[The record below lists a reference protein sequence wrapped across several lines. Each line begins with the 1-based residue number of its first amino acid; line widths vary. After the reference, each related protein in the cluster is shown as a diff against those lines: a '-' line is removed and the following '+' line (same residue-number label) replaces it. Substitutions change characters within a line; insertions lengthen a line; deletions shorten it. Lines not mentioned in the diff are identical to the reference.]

1 MEDLYDE
8 FGNFIG
14 DAEESEEEEVLDTT
28 ADAYLQDDEDEP
40 EAEVNNQ
47 QLMQIDGGWNRPNL
61 MGLTLTPL
69 RRWTFKCSHI
79 TRGQAVLS
87 FGAAGVW

>member
-14 DAEESEEEEVLDTT
+14 EVDESEEEEQVDTT
-28 ADAYLQDDEDEP
+28 ADAYLQDEEEEN

-47 QLMQIDGGWNRPNL
+47 QLMQIDGRRRP
-61 MGLTLTPL
+61 
-69 RRWTFKCSHI
+69 RS
-79 TRGQAVLS
+79 V
-87 FGAAGVW
+87 

>member
-14 DAEESEEEEVLDTT
+14 EVDESEEEEQVDTT
-28 ADAYLQDDEDEP
+28 ADAYLQDEEEEN

-47 QLMQIDGGWNRPNL
+47 QLMQIDGMCSFDVGQHCAD
-61 MGLTLTPL
+61 TLI
-69 RRWTFKCSHI
+69 RRWAIKCSHPA
-79 TRGQAVLS
+79 RR
-87 FGAAGVW
+87 

>member
-14 DAEESEEEEVLDTT
+14 EVDESEEEEQVDTT
-28 ADAYLQDDEDEP
+28 ADAYLQDEEEEN

-47 QLMQIDGGWNRPNL
+47 QLMQIDG
-61 MGLTLTPL
+61 M
-69 RRWTFKCSHI
+69 RRLQIAWSP
-79 TRGQAVLS
+79 R
-87 FGAAGVW
+87 

>member
-14 DAEESEEEEVLDTT
+14 EVDESEEEEQVDTT
-28 ADAYLQDDEDEP
+28 ADAYLQDEEEEN

-47 QLMQIDGGWNRPNL
+47 QLMQIDGMR
-61 MGLTLTPL
+61 T
-69 RRWTFKCSHI
+69 S
-79 TRGQAVLS
+79 
-87 FGAAGVW
+87 

>member
-14 DAEESEEEEVLDTT
+14 EVDESEEEEQVDTT
-28 ADAYLQDDEDEP
+28 ADAYLQDEEEEN

-47 QLMQIDGGWNRPNL
+47 QLMQIDGMRRPSIARS
-61 MGLTLTPL
+61 P
-69 RRWTFKCSHI
+69 R
-79 TRGQAVLS
+79 
-87 FGAAGVW
+87 

>member
-14 DAEESEEEEVLDTT
+14 EVDESEEEEEQVDTT
-28 ADAYLQDDEDEP
+28 ADAYLQDEEEEN

-47 QLMQIDGGWNRPNL
+47 QLMQIDG
-61 MGLTLTPL
+61 M
-69 RRWTFKCSHI
+69 RRLQIAWPP
-79 TRGQAVLS
+79 R
-87 FGAAGVW
+87 